1 MNKYIKF
8 FHLLIGFF
16 DYFTNK
22 KICDFFKK
30 KLQDKKIILIDVG
43 AHKGETIDLFSKNF
57 FVEKIYS
64 FEANPEV
71 YEFLKKKNKE
81 NIFTYNFG
89 IGDIETTKDLNTVVD
104 AQSSTFSEISNT
116 SKYFLMKK
124 KILLPFSKKKF
135 SYKQSVKIQTL
146 SKFIEEQKLTN
157 IDILKIDTEG
167 YEFRVLQGIDP
178 NHFKKIRFILFEHHY
193 DDMINKN
200 YKYKDIS
207 GLLRQNNFS
216 LKFKSKMYF
225 RKTFEY
231 IFENAKW
238 CVISFQF

>member
-1 MNKYIKF
+1 MNEYIKF
-8 FHLLIGFF
+8 FYLLIGFF

-22 KICDFFKK
+22 RICKFCKE

-104 AQSSTFSEISNT
+104 GQSSTFSEWWEESN
-116 SKYFLMKK
+116 
-124 KILLPFSKKKF
+124 
-135 SYKQSVKIQTL
+135 
-146 SKFIEEQKLTN
+146 
-157 IDILKIDTEG
+157 
-167 YEFRVLQGIDP
+167 
-178 NHFKKIRFILFEHHY
+178 
-193 DDMINKN
+193 
-200 YKYKDIS
+200 
-207 GLLRQNNFS
+207 
-216 LKFKSKMYF
+216 
-225 RKTFEY
+225 
-231 IFENAKW
+231 
-238 CVISFQF
+238 